1 MKQDAD
7 IIQLNTRQIELHLKS
22 AVDTL
27 TPNILDRLDLSMP
40 QDPVP
45 KQQDQTT
52 ILRLQRRMRG
62 WE

>member
-27 TPNILDRLDLSMP
+27 TPNILDR
-40 QDPVP
+40 QIGRAHV
-45 KQQDQTT
+45 
-52 ILRLQRRMRG
+52 
-62 WE
+62 